1 MLLRFI
7 CEDTLLQSSS
17 NLVGEILVYLK
28 LIKIFLRYSTN
39 RFFALEYLKNEFK
52 LLRRV
57 SFKSLKYVLNLCFRT
72 GV

>member
-28 LIKIFLRYSTN
+28 LIKICLRYSTN